1 MLEELAVLLELE
13 TLELVATDEEASA
26 SDGGGP
32 GGGPI
37 MASAPLTELLVLL
50 EDELEAA
57 FPNEARKDSKSLALT
72 LLVVEELLALD
83 EPATAPGPMP

>member
-1 MLEELAVLLELE
+1 MLDELLVLLELE
-13 TLELVATDEEASA
+13 TLELVATDEVESA

-37 MASAPLTELLVLL
+37 MASAPLTELLVPL
-50 EDELEAA
+50 EDELEAEL
-57 FPNEARKDSKSLALT
+57 PSEARKDSKSLALT

-83 EPATAPGPMP
+83 DASTAPAPMP